1 MGIQINGTTDVI
13 SAVDGSL
20 TVSGADLSN
29 PSSLNVSG
37 IGTLATL
44 VVTGNASIGG
54 TITYQDVAHVDAVGI
69 ITAQQGL
76 QVLANGLDVTGV
88 STFNDNVY
96 LGDSDVLNFGAGSDL
111 QISHDG
117 SNSFINDYG
126 EGSLFI
132 RGTNL
137 YIQGA
142 TAENAIR
149 CIQDG
154 AVTLYHDASEKLAT
168 TSGGIDVTGTVT
180 CDGLQCDGNASI
192 SSGTGVLELKDSDS
206 TGSNNINYVKGVDSA
221 GTTKWLVGDTSGADT
236 LYVRN
241 AANGWVSFW
250 TNDAQRIIIQE
261 DGHMRP
267 DADSTYDLGTN
278 SIRFRNVYADTLYG
292 DGSQLSGIS
301 VGLTT
306 ESASPNNTIT
316 HLDLTNAQD
325 HKLIVSGI
333 TTISVT
339 GGTEADSHT
348 IRIQNSGISTVG
360 FSTYFLFPS
369 GAAPTLPT
377 ADGAISLISFTVHR
391 VGAAGTQLLA
401 GASVNFS

>member
-1 MGIQINGTTDVI
+1 MTIIKPNSIAGVTSITAQGDVI
-13 SAVDGSL
+13 NLYKSD
-20 TVSGADLSN
+20 
-29 PSSLNVSG
+29 
-37 IGTLATL
+37 GTLAGLQLNGVNFNTTSG
-44 VVTGNASIGG
+44 VSTFNNVTVGG
-54 TITYQDVAHVDAVGI
+54 TITYQDVAHVDSVGI

-76 QVLANGLDVTGV
+76 QVLANGLNVTGV
-88 STFNDNVY
+88 STFNGNVGIGTDTP
-96 LGDSDVLNFGAGSDL
+96 LTTIEAANFGSGESEVARFTRKNGSDNHGL
-111 QISHDG
+111 RVKVDP
-117 SNSFINDYG
+117 
-126 EGSLFI
+126 
-132 RGTNL
+132 
-137 YIQGA
+137 
-142 TAENAIR
+142 
-149 CIQDG
+149 
-154 AVTLYHDASEKLAT
+154 DAN
-168 TSGGIDVTGTVT
+168 TVT
-180 CDGLQCDGNASI
+180 YT
-192 SSGTGVLELKDSDS
+192 SSGSASGHHIFAT
-206 TGSNNINYVKGVDSA
+206 TGSNEVVRITSSGNVGIGTDNPATTLHLRDTQAELRLVSDA
-221 GTTKWLVGDTSGADT
+221 GGYSQLQFGDTEDQIRGSIVYYATDDALLFYGYNNTEKLRITSTGDFVVAAGAT
-236 LYVRN
+236 FGASV
-241 AANGWVSFW
+241 GVV
-250 TNDAQRIIIQE
+250 
-261 DGHMRP
+261 
-267 DADSTYDLGTN
+267 TY
-278 SIRFRNVYADTLYG
+278 YG